1 MTKNFT
7 KEELEHDPLLDKYT
21 QAVGYYNQNKTTILS
36 VLISFVAIIGIYI
49 GYNYYSGNQEAEAQN
64 YLATAE
70 KSYSEGDYATALN
83 GDEYTLAFGFIQI
96 ADDYAGTNAGNL
108 ATYYA
113 AVSHFKL
120 DNYQDA
126 LAYINE
132 YEHSKGIMG
141 VGSKSF
147 HATLL
152 ELNGDLEA
160 AAKKFE
166 EAANWDVNNSTTPF
180 NLLKAAE
187 VYIEL
192 GNEDKASSL
201 LTTITEEYPQSA
213 EATTSIKLQGSLA
226 VN

>member
-1 MTKNFT
+1 M
-7 KEELEHDPLLDKYT
+7 PLP
-21 QAVGYYNQNKTTILS
+21 ARWV
-36 VLISFVAIIGIYI
+36 
-49 GYNYYSGNQEAEAQN
+49 
-64 YLATAE
+64 
-70 KSYSEGDYATALN
+70 
-83 GDEYTLAFGFIQI
+83 
-96 ADDYAGTNAGNL
+96 
-108 ATYYA
+108 YA

-166 EAANWDVNNSTTPF
+166 EAANWDVTGNY
-180 NLLKAAE
+180 E
-187 VYIEL
+187 V
-192 GNEDKASSL
+192 L
-201 LTTITEEYPQSA
+201 LTEPTPPGQ
-213 EATTSIKLQGSLA
+213 
-226 VN
+226 VNP